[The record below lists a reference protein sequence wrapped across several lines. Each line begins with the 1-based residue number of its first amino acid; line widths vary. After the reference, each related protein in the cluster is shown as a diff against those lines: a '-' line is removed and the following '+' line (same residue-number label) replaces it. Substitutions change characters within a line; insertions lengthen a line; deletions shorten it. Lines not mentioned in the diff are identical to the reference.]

1 MTWIPGSGRP
11 LEKKV
16 VTTLVFLPGNF
27 HRQRSLAGY
36 IQSMGSQRV
45 SMTEQLNNNG
55 NNLGLLLIIRKW
67 FQKQQTKSKSF
78 QLYNMKQLI

>member
-1 MTWIPGSGRP
+1 
-11 LEKKV
+11 
-16 VTTLVFLPGNF
+16 
-27 HRQRSLAGY
+27 
-36 IQSMGSQRV
+36 
-45 SMTEQLNNNG
+45 MTEQLDNNG